1 MKLLFRLLT
10 LLFFTLATLSANAQ
24 EPILTADAAILIDAR
39 TGQVLYEKNA
49 DKREYPASMT
59 KMMTCILALER
70 GNPLKTIAV
79 SANAANVE
87 STELCGGEWIRLGDL
102 TYQMMLI
109 SDNGAA
115 TAIAEAIGGNVNH
128 FASMMNE
135 KARAIG
141 AVGTHFVNANGMPDE
156 DHYSTARDMAKIAQY
171 GLRNKE
177 FQQIVSTKSKQV
189 HYERPSKN
197 LPCTNTNHLLFTYD
211 GAIGVKTGYTRAAQG
226 CLAAAATRNGRTLIA
241 VIMHAGWDSRFTE
254 AAALLNHGFEMKKG
268 LVTGDLNTTFEHRSI
283 YTSRR
288 FHSIMR
294 RTNPVEPIEPVEPSE
309 PLPAPLQKFPIF
321 IRINERNIK
330 LPFTIQRRT
339 LMKKLILTSL
349 LTLALAAS
357 ASAAVP
363 AGGVYLDKDGTPLT
377 EAQQVP
383 PSLRS
388 HKMAPQNAAIQEAMA
403 ALPHSTSTLIA
414 LTVTEDGTAANASVA
429 QSSGSIILD
438 QYAIDSV
445 NLWQFHPAKRGDRS
459 VSTSVTIPLRFIST
473 MISVPAAPTS
483 QVLKD
488 MPEEVREA
496 AERNAHPIL
505 TVKVYVNSDGKMDG
519 APEVM
524 KDEKLSGADFK
535 ALSKYV
541 TASVKTWTFTAAKNP
556 DGEAIG
562 SEVLI
567 PVQL

>member
-10 LLFFTLATLSANAQ
+10 LLFFTLAALSANAQ
-24 EPILTADAAILIDAR
+24 APILTADAAILIDAR

-59 KMMTCILALER
+59 KMMTCILALEQ
-70 GNPLKTIAV
+70 GNPLKTIAI

-87 STELCGGEWIRLGDL
+87 STELYGGEWICLGDL

-177 FQQIVSTKSKQV
+177 FRQIVSTKSKQV

-254 AAALLNHGFEMKKG
+254 AAALLDHGFEMKK
-268 LVTGDLNTTFEHRSI
+268 
-283 YTSRR
+283 
-288 FHSIMR
+288 
-294 RTNPVEPIEPVEPSE
+294 
-309 PLPAPLQKFPIF
+309 
-321 IRINERNIK
+321 
-330 LPFTIQRRT
+330 
-339 LMKKLILTSL
+339 
-349 LTLALAAS
+349 
-357 ASAAVP
+357 
-363 AGGVYLDKDGTPLT
+363 
-377 EAQQVP
+377 
-383 PSLRS
+383 
-388 HKMAPQNAAIQEAMA
+388 
-403 ALPHSTSTLIA
+403 
-414 LTVTEDGTAANASVA
+414 
-429 QSSGSIILD
+429 
-438 QYAIDSV
+438 
-445 NLWQFHPAKRGDRS
+445 
-459 VSTSVTIPLRFIST
+459 
-473 MISVPAAPTS
+473 
-483 QVLKD
+483 
-488 MPEEVREA
+488 
-496 AERNAHPIL
+496 
-505 TVKVYVNSDGKMDG
+505 
-519 APEVM
+519 
-524 KDEKLSGADFK
+524 
-535 ALSKYV
+535 
-541 TASVKTWTFTAAKNP
+541 
-556 DGEAIG
+556 
-562 SEVLI
+562 
-567 PVQL
+567 